1 MIKQIEIY
9 DMDGTIVSSLHRFR
23 TNEHGK
29 IDLQHWIDNCTP
41 EMIAKDALLPLAD
54 QYKKHVADPEI
65 YVIIATARYMQD
77 ADFDYIRDNLGM
89 PNKIVYRHAK
99 NNHMRGA
106 DMKIAGLRF
115 LKNLKQFAK
124 KPCKFYEDN
133 IEYLYPVAT
142 YLNAEPVYIPSKQGV

>member
-1 MIKQIEIY
+1 MIREIHIY

-23 TNEHGK
+23 TGKNGK

-41 EMIAKDALLPLAD
+41 EMIAKDSLLPLAE
-54 QYKKHVADPEI
+54 QYKQHLADPEI
-65 YVIIATARYMQD
+65 YVVIATARYMQQ

-89 PNKIVYRHAK
+89 PNKIIHRHAK

-124 KPCKFYEDN
+124 IPCTFYEDN
-133 IEYLYPVAT
+133 IEYLYPVAN
-142 YLNAEPVYIPSKQGV
+142 YLNARPVYIPSQQGV